1 MLPIGYIA
9 MTKSKPAHAQPPG
22 LMEAPAQL
30 APVERAVDRAAR
42 ENALRF
48 GKLIRERR
56 EALGMRQDDLALAT
70 GVGRR
75 FVIDLE
81 AGKPGCQLGKS
92 LVVAT
97 AVGVN
102 PFDIDLA
109 NDDALL
115 PELSDLE

>member
-1 MLPIGYIA
+1 M
-9 MTKSKPAHAQPPG
+9 KRSKPAGSLPKVKTRPRESA
-22 LMEAPAQL
+22 ESN
-30 APVERAVDRAAR
+30 VERAAR

-48 GKLIRERR
+48 GKLVRERR

-75 FVIDLE
+75 FVIELE

-97 AVGVN
+97 AVGLR
-102 PFDIDLA
+102 PFDVVSAEGNDL
-109 NDDALL
+109 LL
-115 PELSDLE
+115 DLPDIEDSHDQ

>member
-1 MLPIGYIA
+1 MKRPRHAGSFPVGNIA
-9 MTKSKPAHAQPPG
+9 RSDRDRSS
-22 LMEAPAQL
+22 
-30 APVERAVDRAAR
+30 VEKAAR
-42 ENALRF
+42 DNALRF

-97 AVGVN
+97 AVGLR
-102 PFDIDLA
+102 PFDLVSA
-109 NDDALL
+109 EEGALL
-115 PELSDLE
+115 PDIEGTDGR